1 MSEEVWLA
9 EATNSEA
16 TNLPAVR
23 LLRFPLIAEPRG
35 SLSYGQ
41 YDEQLP
47 FIPFRYFI
55 VFDVP
60 DTEVRGNHAH
70 KSVSQTLIC
79 VKGSC
84 VITIDD
90 GRNRDRVVLDRPD
103 AGVFIPPLVWAT
115 QQKFSGDAVLMV
127 LSSEGY
133 DPDEYI
139 RDYDEFMRMVEHR

>member
-1 MSEEVWLA
+1 MSEEAWLA
-9 EATNSEA
+9 ETIKVS
-16 TNLPAVR
+16 TVR

-47 FIPFRYFI
+47 FIPKRYFI

-60 DTEVRGNHAH
+60 ASEVRGNHAH
-70 KSVSQTLIC
+70 RQVSQALVC

-84 VITIDD
+84 VVAFDD
-90 GRNRDRVVLDRPD
+90 GQVRDEVVLDHPD
-103 AGVFIPPLVWAT
+103 RGVYIPPLVWAT
-115 QQKFSGDAVLMV
+115 QQKFSADAVLLV

-139 RDYDEFMRMVEHR
+139 RDYDEFMSMVEHR

>member
-1 MSEEVWLA
+1 MSEEASLKVP
-9 EATNSEA
+9 T
-16 TNLPAVR
+16 VR

-47 FIPFRYFI
+47 FIPKRYFI

-60 DTEVRGNHAH
+60 GSEVRGNHAH
-70 KSVSQTLIC
+70 RSVSQALVC

-84 VITIDD
+84 VVTIDD
-90 GRNRDRVVLDRPD
+90 GRNRYEIVLDRPD
-103 AGVFIPPLVWAT
+103 AGVYIPPLVWAT
-115 QQKFSGDAVLMV
+115 QQKFSNDAVLLV

-139 RDYDEFMRMVEHR
+139 RDYDEFMRMVKHRCA

>member
-1 MSEEVWLA
+1 MSEEASLV
-9 EATNSEA
+9 EATKVP
-16 TNLPAVR
+16 TVR

-47 FIPFRYFI
+47 FIPKRYFI

-60 DTEVRGNHAH
+60 DSEVRGNHAH
-70 KSVSQTLIC
+70 RSVSQALVC

-84 VITIDD
+84 VVTIDD
-90 GRNRDRVVLDRPD
+90 GRNRDRIVLDRPD
-103 AGVFIPPLVWAT
+103 RGVYITPLVWAT
-115 QQKFSGDAVLMV
+115 QQKFSSGAVLLV

-133 DPDEYI
+133 NPDEYI
-139 RDYDEFMRMVEHR
+139 RDYDEFIRMVKLR

>member
-1 MSEEVWLA
+1 MSEEAWLTKA
-9 EATNSEA
+9 PT
-16 TNLPAVR
+16 VR

-47 FIPFRYFI
+47 FIPKRYFI

-60 DTEVRGNHAH
+60 AGEVRGHHAH
-70 KSVSQTLIC
+70 RNVSQALVC

-84 VITIDD
+84 VVAVDD
-90 GRNRDRVVLDRPD
+90 GRNRDEIVLDRPD
-103 AGVFIPPLVWAT
+103 AGVYIPPLVWAT
-115 QQKFSGDAVLMV
+115 QQKFSGDAVLLV

-133 DPDEYI
+133 DPNEYI
-139 RDYDEFMRMVEHR
+139 RDYDEFISMVKHR